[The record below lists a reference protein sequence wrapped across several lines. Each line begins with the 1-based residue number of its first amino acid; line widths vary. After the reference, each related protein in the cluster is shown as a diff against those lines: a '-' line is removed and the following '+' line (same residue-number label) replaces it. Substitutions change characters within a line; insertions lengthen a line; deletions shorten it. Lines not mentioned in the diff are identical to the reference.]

1 MGRIDA
7 KLLTAV
13 GALVAAIL
21 IACLAVAVYGYIK
34 KDKKKVLI
42 AAGVLLIVVLAFN
55 IALAVF
61 LSSINLK

>member
-7 KLLTAV
+7 KLLAAV
-13 GALVAAIL
+13 GALVAVVL
-21 IACLAVAVYGYIK
+21 IVCLAVAVYGYIK

-42 AAGVLLIVVLAFN
+42 AAGVLLVVVLAFN